1 LKNGSLAPARPGV
14 WRAGSGGSFRAAGQ
28 AKWEGGDTQ
37 MPAKKKAAKKSKKG
51 KKK

>member
-1 LKNGSLAPARPGV
+1 MASSLQPGSPG
-14 WRAGSGGSFRAAGQ
+14 GQ
-28 AKWEGGDTQ
+28 AAAALLGPSDKDQWEGGDTQ